1 MGRSM
6 VAVEG
11 IDLRFIAIISI
22 SCMLAGPSA
31 RAAAVDEAADQYP
44 AIVDKYVVATHT
56 QQSALRGVQ
65 MEVDIDAT
73 IPKLHKRATFRA
85 LRTISRLGQITYR
98 ALGFSGDNTVKK
110 EIITRY
116 LAAEAEG
123 RENGT
128 LAITPENYKFKYKMD
143 FEQDGRPLAILQV
156 TPRKKAIGLFKGE
169 LWIDVETGMP
179 VREAGEFVKSPSV
192 FLKKIAFVRDYE
204 LRDGVA
210 IPKRIESIVDT
221 RVVGKAELMIHFSNF
236 AKQGELADGETA
248 PSGNAPGGV
257 VAAEKLASEVSAE
270 NKAEAV
276 PSADDSG
283 TAPAVIRAPQTELWL
298 QTTGQQSQ
306 PAGQ

>member
-1 MGRSM
+1 
-6 VAVEG
+6 
-11 IDLRFIAIISI
+11 
-22 SCMLAGPSA
+22 MLAGPAA
-31 RAAAVDEAADQYP
+31 RAADDAGGQYP
-44 AIVDKYVVATHT
+44 AIVDKYVVATQT
-56 QQSALRGVQ
+56 QQSALRGAQ

-98 ALGFSGDNTVKK
+98 ALGFSGDSTVKK
-110 EIITRY
+110 EIIIRY

-128 LAITPENYKFKYKMD
+128 LAITPENYKFKYKMG
-143 FEQDGRPLAILQV
+143 FEQDGHPLAILQV
-156 TPRKKAIGLFKGE
+156 TPRKKAIGLFKGQ

-179 VREAGEFVKSPSV
+179 VREAGEFVKSPSM

-204 LRDGVA
+204 LRDGIS

-236 AKQGELADGETA
+236 AKQAGLADVGEVPSDHA
-248 PSGNAPGGV
+248 PA
-257 VAAEKLASEVSAE
+257 AAENAAALPDEGA
-270 NKAEAV
+270 
-276 PSADDSG
+276 
-283 TAPAVIRAPQTELWL
+283 APAPKSAPKTELWL